1 MNPTSTHITQS
12 LQLAWWKAAAAA
24 AEKAVTHRRLLV
36 GAARVAGLALLAAG
50 AYGAGVLVGQVL
62 TGLHF

>member
-1 MNPTSTHITQS
+1 MNPTTTHITQS

-24 AEKAVTHRRLLV
+24 AEKAVIHRRFLV
-36 GAARVAGLALLAAG
+36 GAVRLAGLVALAAG
-50 AYGAGVLVGQVL
+50 AYGAGVLVGQAL